1 MTERI
6 TPQRDRE
13 TPGGPPP
20 GSLAGTIGPD
30 ADGDPSVIVSSGLY
44 HERLPLA
51 NTAVAEIRRRFGDRF
66 DIDPN
71 AVAVIDGEPVD
82 DEAGTRVR
90 SGQLVAFVRPSG
102 EKGTVAAGLVPK
114 RRRKRAPPASPASP
128 ASPKC
133 KESVV
138 IEGRTVEARSPEGV
152 AAKIDLRAFL
162 GMLAPARMS
171 TAGLVL
177 PDGIRMIYS
186 GGSRTV
192 LVWEI
197 PPQVH
202 HLKWI
207 ASNSTRS
214 FGGVGR
220 SATYAFRRL
229 ALPYLVVFA
238 VFTER
243 GGRLVLTGH
252 NEVFFRTAPIESED
266 DRLAFPALLNISK
279 FPDSIAAQ
287 RPLAWICT
295 QYLKL
300 PTLAAEP
307 DLNKR
312 VRVSL
317 RALRHMLLETG
328 FNYSSEHHE
337 LVSYWTL
344 SAETIPEI
352 AEIDR
357 WEKLSREDP
366 MFVLSIPWLEATW
379 RDEPMTVR
387 GLADRIFAVAD
398 DGPAAPASTSDLA
411 RIVFNNG
418 RPSG

>member
-1 MTERI
+1 M
-6 TPQRDRE
+6 
-13 TPGGPPP
+13 
-20 GSLAGTIGPD
+20 
-30 ADGDPSVIVSSGLY
+30 
-44 HERLPLA
+44 
-51 NTAVAEIRRRFGDRF
+51 
-66 DIDPN
+66 
-71 AVAVIDGEPVD
+71 
-82 DEAGTRVR
+82 
-90 SGQLVAFVRPSG
+90 
-102 EKGTVAAGLVPK
+102 
-114 RRRKRAPPASPASP
+114 
-128 ASPKC
+128 
-133 KESVV
+133 

-207 ASNSTRS
+207 ASNSTRP

-279 FPDSIAAQ
+279 FPDSIAAD